1 MDLDRGGGIR
11 VMDCVVEM
19 VNEFGMVI
27 QFGGIMFNQEEHS
40 ICYGF
45 GVKKFWGE

>member
-27 QFGGIMFNQEEHS
+27 QFGGIMFVKRS
-40 ICYGF
+40 IQFVMGL
-45 GVKKFWGE
+45 G